1 MRSQRKSFEVLDLIP
16 IVRVSQ
22 VEAVTDSYT
31 EEMMEAEIQ
40 RVSREL
46 YKAFSGLNA
55 GFEEAKDQVVI
66 DELSTHTD
74 IGRQEAIHPY
84 KVRQN

>member
-1 MRSQRKSFEVLDLIP
+1 MRSLKKSFEVLDLDLA
-16 IVRVSQ
+16 RVSQ

-31 EEMMEAEIQ
+31 EEMMESEIQ